1 MFSIGLKNR
10 RLMCRRFTCHPVA
23 AKLIFFAALAS
34 GLTLAAPAD
43 TQAQNVKIGYVD
55 DAKVLQNYE
64 AWTKAEEQ
72 FQTEVRAWDDEAQ
85 RMYQAYVD
93 DSLDFERQ
101 RLILSADRKI
111 ERKAEI
117 GAKRQATESFTKDI
131 YGPNGQAERKKAGL
145 TKPLVD
151 NMNAAIVKVASDG
164 NYDVIFNSSGLAY
177 INPAFDI
184 TDKVI
189 EILSQEG

>member
-1 MFSIGLKNR
+1 MFPIGSKFHSVAV
-10 RLMCRRFTCHPVA
+10 RLF
-23 AKLIFFAALAS
+23 LLSALA
-34 GLTLAAPAD
+34 GGMTLFAPGE
-43 TQAQNVKIGYVD
+43 TQAQNIKIGYVD
-55 DAKVLQNYE
+55 DSKVLQNYE
-64 AWTKAEEQ
+64 AWKKAEEQ
-72 FQTEVRAWDDEAQ
+72 FQIEVRAWDGEAQ
-85 RMYQAYVD
+85 NMYQAYVD

-101 RLILSADRKI
+101 KLILSATRKI
-111 ERKAEI
+111 ERRAEI

-151 NMNAAIVKVASDG
+151 NMNAAITKVAVDG

-189 EILSQEG
+189 EILAEEG

>member
-1 MFSIGLKNR
+1 MFSNGFK
-10 RLMCRRFTCHPVA
+10 CRRFICHPVA
-23 AKLIFFAALAS
+23 AKLIFFAALAG
-34 GLTLAAPAD
+34 GLTLVVPAEI
-43 TQAQNVKIGYVD
+43 QAQNVKIGYVD

-72 FQTEVRAWDDEAQ
+72 FQTEVRAWDEEAQ
-85 RMYQAYVD
+85 RMYQAYVE

-101 RLILSADRKI
+101 RLILSADRKV
-111 ERKAEI
+111 ERRAEI

-131 YGPNGQAERKKAGL
+131 YGPNGTAERKKAGL

>member
-1 MFSIGLKNR
+1 MFSVSFKNHQ
-10 RLMCRRFTCHPVA
+10 LNLA
-23 AKLIFFAALAS
+23 SLSAKLLIFAALA
-34 GLTLAAPAD
+34 GGMTLVGASDA
-43 TQAQNVKIGYVD
+43 QAQNVKIGYVD

-64 AWTKAEEQ
+64 AWKRAEEQ
-72 FQTEVRAWDDEAQ
+72 FQTDARAWDEEAQ

-101 RLILSADRKI
+101 RLILSAERKI
-111 ERKAEI
+111 ERRAEI
-117 GAKRQATESFTKDI
+117 GAKRSATESFTKDI

-189 EILSQEG
+189 EILAAEG